1 MLLPSVG
8 FDSTQMV
15 IEEID
20 DRKRR
25 ENYLLILNVPEQ
37 IKSDNG
43 KLRKDY
49 DLNMVKSTL
58 QKINN
63 LQTKLSINK
72 LRRLGAFDKDKTR
85 LIRVRFDCRQDVTN
99 IITHWRLI
107 PKDNIVSYDLTKSQR
122 SQYNKLRIDVKK
134 FNSSEE
140 NKNKAKQIVKF
151 VNGNPK
157 IFSYDP
163 KKGKKSNPHDE
174 SVYEPSEES
183 IVSKNVKSQRATK

>member
-1 MLLPSVG
+1 MLLPPVG

-15 IEEID
+15 IEEVD

-25 ENYLLILNVPEQ
+25 ENHLLILNVPEQ

-107 PKDNIVSYDLTKSQR
+107 PKDNIVSYDITKSQR